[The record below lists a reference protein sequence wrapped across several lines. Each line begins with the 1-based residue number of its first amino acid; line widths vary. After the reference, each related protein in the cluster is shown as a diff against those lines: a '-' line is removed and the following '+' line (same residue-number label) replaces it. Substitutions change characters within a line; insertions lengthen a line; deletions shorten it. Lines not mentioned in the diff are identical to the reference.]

1 MAHSGKTPL
10 SLYFHIPFCKVK
22 CVYCDFYSIPKREES
37 IPAFMQA
44 LISEFRRR
52 MEKIETSEFDL
63 STIFLGGGT
72 PSLLMPAH
80 VEALLNAIRRYFII
94 DENVEIT
101 MEANPGE
108 APFDKLR
115 AFREL
120 GVNRLSMGVQ
130 SLQPELLRFMSRIH
144 TADQARET
152 FQAARKA
159 GFTNINADLIFA
171 IPGQTN
177 EVWLSDLREVIEWN
191 PEHIS
196 AYSLTVEEGTALHRW
211 VANLQVKM
219 HPEIDDAGMY
229 LEGRELLAESG
240 YAPYEISNY
249 AKPGFECRHNLHYW
263 TQVPYLS
270 FGPSAHS
277 YFENRRWWNV
287 RSLDEYLK
295 RISLGIPVQ
304 EGEETLTVEETR
316 SEYIFTRLRL
326 TIGIS
331 RTDYRK
337 RFDHDFEYM
346 HGKRLGKWLTKH
358 IILQDD
364 HYRLTNAG
372 LLLADDI
379 AADLIVR
386 NF

>member
-1 MAHSGKTPL
+1 MNSVNQTPVG
-10 SLYFHIPFCKVK
+10 LYFHIPFCKVK
-22 CVYCDFYSIPKREES
+22 CVYCDFYSIPKRDEA

-44 LISEFRRR
+44 LIAEFQQFAQKMDTTHFR
-52 MEKIETSEFDL
+52 L

-80 VEALLNAIRRYFII
+80 VEALLNEIQNYFTIN
-94 DENVEIT
+94 DRVEIT

-108 APFDKLR
+108 APFEKLR
-115 AFREL
+115 AFNDL

-144 TADQARET
+144 TVDQAKIT
-152 FQAARKA
+152 FDAAREA
-159 GFTNINADLIFA
+159 GFTNINTDLIFA
-171 IPGQTN
+171 IPGQSKA
-177 EVWLSDLREVIEWN
+177 VWLSDLTAVIEWN

-211 VANLQVKM
+211 VSNQQVKM
-219 HPEIDDAGMY
+219 LPELDDAGMY
-229 LEGRELLAESG
+229 LEGRNLLADNG
-240 YAPYEISNY
+240 YRPYEISNY

-295 RISLGIPVQ
+295 RMALKIPVM
-304 EGEETLTVEETR
+304 ESEETLTLEQTR
-316 SEYIFTRLRL
+316 AEYIFTRLRL
-326 TIGIS
+326 SDGIS
-331 RTDYRK
+331 RRDYHK
-337 RFDHDFEYM
+337 RFGCDFVSL
-346 HGKRLGKWLTKH
+346 HGKRLEKWLPKH
-358 IILQDD
+358 IVLEDD
-364 HYRLTNAG
+364 HYRLTQDG

-379 AADLIVR
+379 AADLMV
-386 NF
+386 